1 MVSMV
6 SRGAAPVCVALIV
19 VTHLNDSAI
28 GRRSKLYITYSHDQL
43 AYMGL
48 VECPDSQDIM
58 YTS

>member
-19 VTHLNDSAI
+19 VTHLKDQQLADEASCTSRTVN
-28 GRRSKLYITYSHDQL
+28 DQL

-58 YTS
+58 YTA